1 VLPEC
6 DAEEP
11 CGATK
16 VLPEGNTE
24 GLAAKVLMGGNTD
37 GPCGAVKLLS

>member
-1 VLPEC
+1 MLPEC

-24 GLAAKVLMGGNTD
+24 GLAAKVLMGATLT
-37 GPCGAVKLLS
+37 GPVAP